1 MKNNKNKKI
10 FIILIILIVLIL
22 LVGAAFAIFATD
34 IFKSNKDLFF
44 EYASQIFDE
53 NGFIESKLDQYN
65 EKKKTNTFENEGI
78 LSASVESENS
88 SNLNISF
95 AGNTDNLNN
104 KKESLVKINYTDD
117 VNFPIYYKKVNGLH
131 GIKMSDIA
139 KGYFAVQEDEI
150 GELISKF
157 SNNGQNSDTESL
169 NGISFTFSIG
179 SYSLDLSSIKLTN
192 EEKDKLKNTYLEV
205 VRDSIDKSNF
215 TKLKTMESE
224 GYSLEI
230 SNKEIKDVIVKVL
243 ETLQNDDLMLGKL
256 TRIFGTEIYAE
267 NIQSV
272 IDTLNETEIN
282 EGNTTIT
289 VFAKNKKLNKIEIKF
304 NDEIKLSISK
314 KSSEDEISYTIE
326 LEKGN
331 EFFISFDVKYNGLQN
346 LEKVNEMYD
355 ISLTLNDSSYYYNF
369 KNEIRF
375 NEDIEI
381 SDFKEKEYADLNK
394 FDSEKLISL
403 LQGIGSKVYAV
414 NERKMEE
421 ANLTGEN
428 PVISVIP
435 GLSQVISNVIETQE
449 QQETTQNNNENNENL
464 NNTDNS
470 SNQENSPEVNNTQNN
485 TTENNSQNQETSNPS
500 GQTTTTDIN
509 AGMEQLSMQS
519 FNDRIK
525 QYEGQNVKG
534 PTVKSLMM
542 QIIASNMAYEDKKI
556 EVTGDIALTGDEV
569 PDTIDST
576 KYYTVKCFTGSDGYI
591 NKVEVKVK

>member
-10 FIILIILIVLIL
+10 FIIAIVLIVLIL
-22 LVGAAFAIFATD
+22 LAGAAFAIFATD
-34 IFKSNKDLFF
+34 MFKSNKDLFF

-53 NGFIESKLDQYN
+53 NGFIENKLDQYN
-65 EKKKTNTFENEGI
+65 QKKNNNTFENEGT
-78 LSASVESENS
+78 LTANVESENS
-88 SNLNISF
+88 SGLNITF
-95 AGNTDNLNN
+95 AGNTDNINN
-104 KKESLVKINYTDD
+104 KKESLVKINYSND

-169 NGISFTFSIG
+169 NDVSFTFSLG
-179 SYSLDLSSIKLTN
+179 SYSLDLSSIKLSN

-205 VRDSIDKSNF
+205 VKDSIDKSSF

-230 SNKEIKDVIVKVL
+230 SNKEMKDVIVKVL

-256 TRIFGTEIYAE
+256 TKIFGTQIYAE
-267 NIQSV
+267 NIQSL
-272 IDTLNETEIN
+272 IDNLNEVEIN
-282 EGNTTIT
+282 DGNTTIT
-289 VFAKNKKLNKIEIKF
+289 VFEKNKKLNKIEVKF
-304 NDEIKLSISK
+304 NDEIKFSVSK
-314 KSSEDEISYTIE
+314 KSSEDEILYTIE

-331 EFFISFDVKYNGLQN
+331 EIFVSFDVKYNGLQN
-346 LEKVNEMYD
+346 LEKVNESYE
-355 ISLTLNDSSYYYNF
+355 ISLTLNDSSYNYSF

-375 NEDIEI
+375 NENIEI

-394 FDSEKLISL
+394 FNSEKLISL
-403 LQGIGSKVYAV
+403 LQGLGSKIYEV
-414 NERKMEE
+414 NERKIKE

-428 PVISVIP
+428 PVISAIP
-435 GLSQVISNVIETQE
+435 GLNQVISNIGSSQE
-449 QQETTQNNNENNENL
+449 QQETTQNNNENNT
-464 NNTDNS
+464 NN
-470 SNQENSPEVNNTQNN
+470 NQENNQEENNTQSN
-485 TTENNSQNQETSNPS
+485 TTENNNQNQEPTNSS

-509 AGMEQLSMQS
+509 SGMEQLSMQS

-556 EVTGDIALTGDEV
+556 EVTGDIALTGDEI